1 MLNQIT
7 ASCGQLNSTSPPKAD
22 ARPTLLWISCGS
34 CSGESMAI
42 LGVDGQATNF
52 LDLLENE
59 GVRLLWHPSLSL
71 EPLAPIV
78 DQIRKKALPLTL
90 LCVEGS
96 IATGPDG
103 TGLFDT
109 FDGKPKR
116 DLVYE
121 LCAAA
126 DYVLALGTCASY
138 GGIPAA
144 PPNPTAAVGLQY
156 TDGKPGGLLGHDW
169 RSAKGLPVVNVAGCA
184 ADTDTMVL
192 TMRWLLAGNPDPVQL
207 DHFGRPTLVRPCL
220 SAADRPKCGTAQR
233 VGHSCYGCISQK
245 FPLSRE
251 LLKWTEAKKCAS
263 ELLLT

>member
-1 MLNQIT
+1 MLDPVPTFGSQRT
-7 ASCGQLNSTSPPKAD
+7 TTPSRKAGIP
-22 ARPTLLWISCGS
+22 PTLLWIGCGS

-42 LGVDGQATNF
+42 LGVDGQATDF
-52 LDLLENE
+52 LDLLEHD
-59 GVRLLWHPSLSL
+59 GIRLLWHPSLSL

-78 DQIRKKALPLTL
+78 DRVLNRALPLTL

-96 IATGPDG
+96 IAMGPDG

-121 LCAAA
+121 LCSVA

-156 TDGKPGGLLGHDW
+156 ATASLAVC
-169 RSAKGLPVVNVAGCA
+169 SATIGDLAKAC
-184 ADTDTMVL
+184 
-192 TMRWLLAGNPDPVQL
+192 RW
-207 DHFGRPTLVRPCL
+207 
-220 SAADRPKCGTAQR
+220 
-233 VGHSCYGCISQK
+233 
-245 FPLSRE
+245 
-251 LLKWTEAKKCAS
+251 
-263 ELLLT
+263 